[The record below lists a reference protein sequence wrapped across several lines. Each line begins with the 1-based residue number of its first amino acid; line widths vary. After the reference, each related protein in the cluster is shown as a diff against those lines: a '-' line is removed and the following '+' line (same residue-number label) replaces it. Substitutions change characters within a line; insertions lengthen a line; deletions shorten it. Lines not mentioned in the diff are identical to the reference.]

1 MMLVFGFA
9 ANLVGGCAPAAVA
22 LPVAGVPWPDG
33 ETATYAWV
41 EAGAELGT
49 GVFSQRRV
57 EGGWE
62 LRNTA
67 VLGFYEHVG
76 VVVVDPA
83 TVLPL
88 RSEVKVS
95 GVPVS
100 YEVVAEY
107 GAGASGGVAGGAG
120 AGGAVAGGVAAGKVE
135 LTAKTAQGDRG
146 ISLKLP
152 AGHYVDNDQLLA
164 TIRCLPLRE
173 GFKMS
178 INVVNTVGG
187 VSLPVQVAVEAIEQ
201 VQMPGPV
208 VGLEGMGTTFEAY
221 RVALL
226 GGQQRAWY
234 TVAAPHIMVRYN
246 NGQRV
251 CELREYSPGS
261 R

>member
-107 GAGASGGVAGGAG
+107 GAGASGGVAGGVGG
-120 AGGAVAGGVAAGKVE
+120 AGGAGGVAAGKVE

-187 VSLPVQVAVEAIEQ
+187 VSLPVPVAVEGIEQ
-201 VQMPGPV
+201 LELQVE
-208 VGLEGMGTTFEAY
+208 GLESSIFEAY

-234 TVAAPHIMVRYN
+234 TVAAPHIMLRYN